1 MFPTIKQYNIDYDF
15 LISNYLNKELWK
27 KKWNLFVYKDNVFTL
42 SLYSI
47 YTQTDSITFEIRYN
61 KLVYTSQTIS
71 YYLNNTTIQVLK
83 QQINGAIFRLMES
96 YDEELCK
103 RTQGY
108 KDICDMSDE
117 EYDALERTA
126 NEYLDSCGI
135 TQQDIRD
142 VYTDAYICNNSK
154 CDVYKSNY
162 LYGHKYQQLT
172 DMFIVFTKITNDKNR
187 YNTVVDRIQDTAYI
201 KKIED
206 NLKEFK
212 EYFGTDEY
220 AEDIA
225 DNLEEIF

>member
-61 KLVYTSQTIS
+61 KLAYTSQTIS

-126 NEYLDSCGI
+126 DEYLDSCGI
-135 TQQDIRD
+135 TQQDIREA
-142 VYTDAYICNNSK
+142 YIDAYIRNNTR
-154 CDVYKSNY
+154 CDVHKCNY

-220 AEDIA
+220 AEEIA